1 MQIRYHK
8 LMLVLILTFRVFCF
22 DYKTTERFLFD
33 NSTYILRNNKREFPA
48 SLFYMIH
55 AKGVL

>member
-33 NSTYILRNNKREFPA
+33 NSAYILGNNKRENFQH
-48 SLFYMIH
+48 LYFI
-55 AKGVL
+55 